1 MNMALKITDV
11 DIGGLFAND
20 ENNSKNYVNNT
31 KK

>member
-1 MNMALKITDV
+1 MALKITDV

-20 ENNSKNYVNNT
+20 ENNSKNYVKNT

>member
-1 MNMALKITDV
+1 MALKITDV

-20 ENNSKNYVNNT
+20 ENNSKNYEKKT

>member
-1 MNMALKITDV
+1 MAIKITDV
-11 DIGGLFAND
+11 DIGGLFANV

>member
-1 MNMALKITDV
+1 MALKITDV

-20 ENNSKNYVNNT
+20 ENNSKYYVNNP